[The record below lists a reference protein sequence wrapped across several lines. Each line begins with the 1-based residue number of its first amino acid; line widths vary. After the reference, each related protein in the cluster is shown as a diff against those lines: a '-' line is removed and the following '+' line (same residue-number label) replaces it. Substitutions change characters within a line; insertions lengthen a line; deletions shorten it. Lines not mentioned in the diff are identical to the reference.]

1 MHTAV
6 AERRLIVNSLR
17 LPIVSRSQFDSAV
30 GHLSTATACVIFIT
44 HHSRQTGRGG
54 PSCQLAGSTIS
65 VATSATP
72 GDRSRGSP
80 VFTTVA
86 VLALALGIGAT
97 TAIFSVVHGV
107 LLKPLP
113 YVDADRVVR
122 VRVTAPAASTAASSA
137 PAATRAVG
145 VRLARLGDRDRAD
158 RAAPA
163 DQGPVARRV
172 PRRAV
177 VRDDDRGG
185 RSEAPA
191 GHACRT
197 GCVRRAGREAAA
209 RPHVRRER
217 RSAGRRTRDA
227 PRARDV
233 AAAVQRRPDRRGT
246 HGDAGQRA
254 GRPRDADHAHHR
266 RRHAA
271 RLRVSGRT
279 DAVLDARAL
288 DAAAAAAR

>member
-1 MHTAV
+1 MSARWFDDFGRDV
-6 AERRLIVNSLR
+6 RYAWRSL
-17 LPIVSRSQFDSAV
+17 V
-30 GHLSTATACVIFIT
+30 
-44 HHSRQTGRGG
+44 
-54 PSCQLAGSTIS
+54 
-65 VATSATP
+65 
-72 GDRSRGSP
+72 GSP

-86 VLALALGIGAT
+86 VIALALGIGAT

-113 YVDADRVVR
+113 YVDADRVVH
-122 VRVTAPAASTAASSA
+122 VRVTAPAASTAASAA
-137 PAATRAVG
+137 PAAKRAVG
-145 VRLARLGDRDRAD
+145 VRVARLGHRGRAD
-158 RAAPA
+158 RAAHE

-177 VRDDDRGG
+177 VRDDERGR

-191 GHACRT
+191 GHAGRT
-197 GCVRRAGREAAA
+197 GCLRRAGREAAA
-209 RPHVRRER
+209 RPHLRRER

-227 PRARDV
+227 PRARYV
-233 AAAVQRRPDRRGT
+233 AAGVQRRSHRRGT

-254 GRPRDADHAHHR
+254 GRTRDADHAHHR

-271 RLRVSGRT
+271 RLRVSGRP

-288 DAAAAAAR
+288 DAARAAAR